1 MPAADAVNRDNVYP
15 DSYYAASVEMPAQR
29 DQLQGHQE
37 AEVCIVGAGFSGL
50 SAGLFLQEQGCRV
63 VVLEA
68 QRVGWGASG
77 RNGGQLIN
85 GFNGGIDF
93 LQDYFSGCSTSIAD
107 LHMAGGDYL
116 RQILERYS
124 IDCDY
129 RPGHVTVAYSRKH
142 MQGLAEEARLCREHN
157 IPGYQLLDADALQAC
172 VGSKLYAGGLLDSLG
187 GHLHPLKLALGEAQ
201 ALEQLGGQIFEHSP
215 VVSIDKKGEKQ
226 QISTASGQVIAGQ
239 VILCG
244 NAYLGQL
251 SKPLA
256 ARVMPAATQVMATE
270 SLPEE
275 LAREILPA
283 DMCIA
288 DCRYI
293 LDYYRLSADRRLLFG
308 GGTVYGGVA
317 PADIIGKLRPNML
330 NVFPQLADVKID
342 YAWSGNIAITNNR
355 HAQLGRLD
363 DNLYF
368 AHGYCGHGVN
378 VTHLFGKLLADAIG
392 GETALFDLFAGVPWS
407 GFPGGQRFRVPYSVA
422 GSWWYGLRDR
432 LGM

>member
-1 MPAADAVNRDNVYP
+1 MLSGVSAYP
-15 DSYYAASVEMPAQR
+15 DSYYAASVEPQPQR
-29 DQLQGHQE
+29 SSLKGANE
-37 AEVCIVGAGFSGL
+37 ADVCIVGAGFSGL
-50 SAGLFLQEQGCRV
+50 SAGLFLREQGYRV
-63 VVLEA
+63 IVLESH
-68 QRVGWGASG
+68 QVGWGASG

-85 GFNGGIDF
+85 GFNGGIEF
-93 LQDYFSGCSTSIAD
+93 LQEYFADSTMSIAD
-107 LHMAGGDYL
+107 LHLAGGDYL
-116 RQILERYS
+116 QQLMQRYQ

-142 MQGLAEEARLCREHN
+142 MQDLEAEAQLCQRYE
-157 IPGYQLLDADALQAC
+157 IPGYQMLNAEQLKAY
-172 VGSKLYAGGLLDSLG
+172 VGSEVYAGGLLDGRG
-187 GHLHPLKLALGEAQ
+187 GHLHPLKLALGEAAALESIGGQ
-201 ALEQLGGQIFEHSP
+201 IYEQSSVVALEQQGS
-215 VVSIDKKGEKQ
+215 KQ
-226 QISTASGQVIAGQ
+226 KVKTASGEVLADK

-256 ARVMPAATQVMATE
+256 SRVMPAATQVMATE
-270 SLPEE
+270 PLSEE
-275 LAREILPA
+275 QARTLLPA
-283 DMCIA
+283 NMCIA

-293 LDYYRLSADRRLLFG
+293 LDYYRLSAGRRLLFG

-330 NVFPQLADVKID
+330 KVFPQLNDVKID

-355 HAQLGRLD
+355 HAQLGRLN

-378 VTHLFGKLLADAIG
+378 VTHLFGKILADAIG
-392 GETALFDLFAGVPWS
+392 GETELFDRFSTVPWS
-407 GFPGGQRFRVPYSVA
+407 GFPGGQRLRVPYSVA

-432 LGM
+432 LGV